1 MRTPTAIHPI
11 GSAAM
16 ILLAGG
22 AAAQEPISLQPT
34 APQTPAA
41 SDADRGS
48 SLGSAFEL
56 TRFVIASG
64 GGRSSGGAF
73 TITGTIGQPLAATS
87 AGGAFSIRSGFWSP
101 RQDPIGPCNPA
112 DIAQPFGLLDGADVN
127 AFISAFGISG
137 SLADLNNDGT
147 VDGADVNAFI
157 SAFGAGC
164 P

>member
-1 MRTPTAIHPI
+1 
-11 GSAAM
+11 M

-22 AAAQEPISLQPT
+22 AVAQEPISLQPT
-34 APQTPAA
+34 APRTPAA

-87 AGGAFSIRSGFWSP
+87 AGGAFSIRSGFWRP
-101 RQDPIGPCNPA
+101 RQGLIGCNPA
-112 DIAQPFGLLDGADVN
+112 DLAQPLGLLDGADVN

-137 SLADLNNDGT
+137 SIADLNNDGT